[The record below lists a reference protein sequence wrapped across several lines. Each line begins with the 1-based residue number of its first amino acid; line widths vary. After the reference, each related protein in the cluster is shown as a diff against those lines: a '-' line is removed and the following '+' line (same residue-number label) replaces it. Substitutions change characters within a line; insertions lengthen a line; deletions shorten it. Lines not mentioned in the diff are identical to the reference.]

1 MNRSRYRMR
10 STPGFERPAMVIPTF
25 IYLHVV
31 FSSPNL
37 LPNSSEKYHSGT
49 SYAAAV
55 AGFS

>member
-37 LPNSSEKYHSGT
+37 LPNSSEKYHNGT
-49 SYAAAV
+49 S
-55 AGFS
+55 